1 MGRKPTK
8 AAGNPYCLAR
18 LEAAKYNN
26 KLYSKEGAAEMLGL
40 SVSSL
45 SDYELG
51 NTKVVPV
58 DKVVLMADLY
68 NAPELKNYYCTEV
81 CPLGCDIPKLTIEDI
96 DRISIKALSSFRKIA
111 SAKETLLDIVEDGII
126 SPEEKPKLDEL
137 LSVLEEISV
146 ITQSLRLWAEKNYI
160 AD

>member
-81 CPLGCDIPKLTIEDI
+81 CPLGCDTPKLTIEDI
-96 DRISIKALSSFRKIA
+96 DRISIRALSSFRKIA
-111 SAKETLLDIVEDGII
+111 GAKETLLNIVEDGII
-126 SPEEKPKLDEL
+126 SPEEKPELDEL
-137 LSVLEEISV
+137 LSILEEISV
-146 ITQSLRLWAEKNYI
+146 ITQTLRLWADKNYNT
-160 AD
+160 D